1 MTGQANSMTD
11 IKEIVGKIHGS
22 PHLAVV
28 AVAGAGSQ
36 AVAWLFDVAGASR
49 TMLEVVVPYGRLSM
63 IDFVGHEPDQFVS
76 KGAARSMAEAAYK
89 RAVRLNEGDLPL
101 VGLAC
106 TATIATD
113 RVKRGEHRCHVA
125 TWDASGVT
133 DYNLR
138 LDKGRR
144 DRAGEEDLVSRLV
157 VSALAHACGIE
168 DQLELELSS
177 GDRLSVEHFAHASPL
192 TRLLSGETGAVTAHP
207 DGRLTPDSP
216 VRPTLLP
223 GSFQPLHYGHEQL
236 ARTAEQILGGEVV
249 YELSVVNVDKP
260 PLEEVEA
267 RQRLAQFSGKAT
279 VVLTRAATYRE
290 KADLFPGCTFVI
302 GWDTAVRLVA
312 PRYYGGEESA
322 MLTALAEIWAA
333 GCRFLVAGREDGGS
347 FRTLAD
353 VPVPQGF
360 HPLFQEIPESL
371 FRADVSSTALRGALP
386 SSG

>member
-1 MTGQANSMTD
+1 MTD
-11 IKEIVGKIHGS
+11 IKDIVGKIHGS
-22 PHLAVV
+22 PQQAVV

-63 IDFVGHEPDQFVS
+63 IDFVGHEPAQFVS
-76 KGAARSMAEAAYK
+76 EDAARSMAEAAYK
-89 RAVRLNEGDLPL
+89 RAVRLNEGDSPV

-125 TWDASGVT
+125 TWDESGST
-133 DYNLR
+133 SYNLR
-138 LDKGRR
+138 LNKGLR
-144 DRAGEEDLVSRLV
+144 DRAGEEELVSRLV
-157 VSALAHACGIE
+157 VSALAQACGIE
-168 DQLELELSS
+168 DQLQLDLSD
-177 GDRLSVEHFAHASPL
+177 GDQLLVQYLAHPNPL
-192 TRLLSGETGAVTAHP
+192 MRLLSGEAGAVTAHP
-207 DGRLTPDSP
+207 DGRLTLEAPSCAG
-216 VRPTLLP
+216 LLP
-223 GSFQPLHYGHEQL
+223 GSFRPFHYGHEQL
-236 ARTAEQILGGEVV
+236 ARAAEQILGGEVV
-249 YELSVVNVDKP
+249 FELSVLNVDKP
-260 PLEEVEA
+260 PLEETEV
-267 RQRLAQFSGKAT
+267 RQRLTQFAGKAT
-279 VVLTRAATYRE
+279 VVLTRAETFRK

-333 GCRFLVAGREDGGS
+333 GCRFLVAGREEDGI

-353 VPVPQGF
+353 VPVPAGF
-360 HPLFQEIPESL
+360 HTIFQDIPEAL
-371 FRADVSSTALRGALP
+371 FRADVSSTALR

>member
-1 MTGQANSMTD
+1 MTD
-11 IKEIVGKIHGS
+11 IKDIVGKIHGS
-22 PHLAVV
+22 PQQAVV

-63 IDFVGHEPDQFVS
+63 IDFVGHEPAQFVS
-76 KGAARSMAEAAYK
+76 EDAARSMAEAAYK
-89 RAVRLNEGDLPL
+89 RAVRLNEGDSPV

-125 TWDASGVT
+125 TWDESGST
-133 DYNLR
+133 SYNLR
-138 LDKGRR
+138 LNKGLR
-144 DRAGEEDLVSRLV
+144 DRAGEEELVSRLV
-157 VSALAHACGIE
+157 VSALAQACGIE
-168 DQLELELSS
+168 DKLQLELSD
-177 GDRLSVEHFAHASPL
+177 GDQLLVQYLAHPNPL
-192 TRLLSGETGAVTAHP
+192 MRLLSGEAGAVTAHP
-207 DGRLTPDSP
+207 DGRLTLEAPSCAG
-216 VRPTLLP
+216 LLP
-223 GSFQPLHYGHEQL
+223 GSFRPFHYGHEQL
-236 ARTAEQILGGEVV
+236 ARAAEQILGGEVV
-249 YELSVVNVDKP
+249 FELSVLNVDKP
-260 PLEEVEA
+260 PLEETEV
-267 RQRLAQFSGKAT
+267 RQRLTQFAGKAT
-279 VVLTRAATYRE
+279 VVLTRAETFRK

-333 GCRFLVAGREDGGS
+333 GCRFLVAGREEDGI

-353 VPVPQGF
+353 VPVPAGF
-360 HPLFQEIPESL
+360 HTIFQDIPEAL
-371 FRADVSSTALRGALP
+371 FRADVSSTALR

>member
-1 MTGQANSMTD
+1 MTE
-11 IKEIVGKIHGS
+11 IKDIVGKIHSS

-63 IDFVGHEPDQFVS
+63 IDFVGHEPAQFVS
-76 KGAARSMAEAAYK
+76 EAAARSMAEAAYK
-89 RAVRLNEGDLPL
+89 RAVSLNEGDSPV

-125 TWDASGVT
+125 TWDASGVA

-144 DRAGEEDLVSRLV
+144 DRAGEEELVSRLV
-157 VSALAHACGIE
+157 VSALAQACGIE
-168 DQLELELSS
+168 DELELELSAEDQLLVQHTS
-177 GDRLSVEHFAHASPL
+177 HPTPL
-192 TRLLSGETGAVTAHP
+192 TRLLSGDAVAVTAHP
-207 DGRLTPDSP
+207 DGRLTLDGPACAA
-216 VRPTLLP
+216 LLP
-223 GSFQPLHYGHEQL
+223 GSFRPLHHGHEQL
-236 ARTAEQILGGEVV
+236 ARAAEQILGGEVV
-249 YELSVVNVDKP
+249 FELSVLNVDKP
-260 PLEEVEA
+260 PLEEVEV

-279 VVLTRAATYRE
+279 VVLTRAETFRK

-333 GCRFLVAGREDGGS
+333 GCRFLVAGRQEEGT

-360 HPLFQEIPESL
+360 HPLFRVVPESL
-371 FRADVSSTALRGALP
+371 FRADVSSTALRLAGDEN
-386 SSG
+386 

>member
-1 MTGQANSMTD
+1 MTD
-11 IKEIVGKIHGS
+11 IKDIVGKIHGS
-22 PHLAVV
+22 PQQAVV

-63 IDFVGHEPDQFVS
+63 IDFVGHEPAQFVS
-76 KGAARSMAEAAYK
+76 EDAARSMAEAAYK
-89 RAVRLNEGDLPL
+89 RAVRLNEGDSPV

-125 TWDASGVT
+125 TWDDSGST
-133 DYNLR
+133 SYNLR
-138 LDKGRR
+138 LNKGLR
-144 DRAGEEDLVSRLV
+144 DRAGEEELVSRLV
-157 VSALAHACGIE
+157 VSALAQACGIE
-168 DQLELELSS
+168 DQLQLDLSD
-177 GDRLSVEHFAHASPL
+177 GDQLLVQYLAHPNPL
-192 TRLLSGETGAVTAHP
+192 VRLLSGEAGAVTAHP
-207 DGRLTPDSP
+207 DGRLTLEAPSCAG
-216 VRPTLLP
+216 LLP
-223 GSFQPLHYGHEQL
+223 GSFRPFHYGHEQL
-236 ARTAEQILGGEVV
+236 ARAAEQILGGEVV
-249 YELSVVNVDKP
+249 FELSVLNVDKP
-260 PLEEVEA
+260 PLEETEV
-267 RQRLAQFSGKAT
+267 RQRLTQFTGKAT
-279 VVLTRAATYRE
+279 VVLTRAETFRK

-333 GCRFLVAGREDGGS
+333 GCRFLVAGREEDGI

-353 VPVPQGF
+353 VPVPAGF
-360 HPLFQEIPESL
+360 HTIFQDIPEAL
-371 FRADVSSTALRGALP
+371 FRADVSSTALR

>member
-1 MTGQANSMTD
+1 MTD
-11 IKEIVGKIHGS
+11 IKDIVGKIHGS
-22 PHLAVV
+22 PQQAVV

-63 IDFVGHEPDQFVS
+63 IDFVGHEPAQFVS
-76 KGAARSMAEAAYK
+76 EDAARSMAEAAYK
-89 RAVRLNEGDLPL
+89 RAVRLNEGDSPV

-125 TWDASGVT
+125 TWDDSGST
-133 DYNLR
+133 SYNLR
-138 LDKGRR
+138 LNKGLR
-144 DRAGEEDLVSRLV
+144 DRAGEEELVSRLV
-157 VSALAHACGIE
+157 VSALAQACGIE
-168 DQLELELSS
+168 DKLQLDLSD
-177 GDRLSVEHFAHASPL
+177 GDQLLVQYLAHPNPL
-192 TRLLSGETGAVTAHP
+192 MRLLSGEAGAVTAHP
-207 DGRLTPDSP
+207 DGRLTLEAPSCAG
-216 VRPTLLP
+216 LLP
-223 GSFQPLHYGHEQL
+223 GSFRPFHYGHEQL
-236 ARTAEQILGGEVV
+236 ARAAEQILGGEVV
-249 YELSVVNVDKP
+249 FELSVLNVDKP
-260 PLEEVEA
+260 PLEETEV
-267 RQRLAQFSGKAT
+267 RQRLTQFAGKAT
-279 VVLTRAATYRE
+279 VVLTRAETFRK

-333 GCRFLVAGREDGGS
+333 GCRFLVAGREEDGI

-353 VPVPQGF
+353 VPVPAGF
-360 HPLFQEIPESL
+360 HTIFQDIPEAL
-371 FRADVSSTALRGALP
+371 FRADVSSTALR